1 MPQIVAALTAV
12 LDRLHVWSVVDI
24 AVVAVLIYGLLSLV
38 RGTTAASLLY
48 GFLVLLAAVLII
60 RGLPELVLLNWLLV
74 NALPL
79 LSVAL
84 IVLFQPELRRAM
96 ERIGRVRALL
106 NLPLATA
113 PAGSIERTVAEV
125 ATACRTMAE
134 QRQGALIVLQRET
147 GLQEYIETGTPIDGA
162 VTAPLLISLFFPHS
176 PLHDGAVIVDGDRV
190 MAAACRLPVS
200 KHHLD
205 AALGLRHRAAL
216 GVTEESDA
224 IALVVSEETGTIA
237 LANNGHLERGI
248 DPTRLERILAVL
260 LRPQRREPLPF
271 WRRTSVRWLARRRTG
286 VVAREQGDEQEPAA
300 SAQRGV

>member
-1 MPQIVAALTAV
+1 MEQLFTALASV

-38 RGTTAASLLY
+38 RGTTAASVLY
-48 GFLVLLAAVLII
+48 GFLVLLAAVLVI

-96 ERIGRVRALL
+96 ERIGRVRVLL
-106 NLPLATA
+106 NLPLAAA
-113 PAGSIERTVAEV
+113 PAGSIERAI
-125 ATACRTMAE
+125 AAAAGAARTMSV
-134 QRQGALIVLQRET
+134 QRQGALVVFQRET

-162 VTAPLLISLFFPHS
+162 VTAPLLVSLFFPHS
-176 PLHDGAVIVDGDRV
+176 PLHDGAVVVEGDRIL
-190 MAAACRLPVS
+190 AAGCRLPIS

-205 AALGLRHRAAL
+205 PALGLRHRAAI

-224 IALVVSEETGTIA
+224 VALVVSEETGA
-237 LANNGHLERGI
+237 LALAHNGQLERDV
-248 DPTRLERILAVL
+248 DPARLERMLAVL
-260 LRPQRREPLPF
+260 LQPPRAEPLPF
-271 WRRTSVRWLARRRTG
+271 WRRTGARWLARRRLG
-286 VVAREQGDEQEPAA
+286 PMSPEHDEEPAA
-300 SAQRGV
+300 SAGRGV